1 MRIAFRRGRGHFCW
15 WPLILVSFI
24 SFFNIQL
31 RLACKLCVE
40 LSCLPFDQTGRFD
53 VLQQG
58 WLEKRLNVFLDTL
71 KAFSVNGTVA
81 VFPDG
86 FPVRPGWISFVFWK
100 IELRIVMMVFLH
112 QVVTGDFGND

>member
-1 MRIAFRRGRGHFCW
+1 MYYDLFGVLWELCGELLCFRFGG
-15 WPLILVSFI
+15 
-24 SFFNIQL
+24 
-31 RLACKLCVE
+31 
-40 LSCLPFDQTGRFD
+40 
-53 VLQQG
+53 LQQG
-58 WLEKRLNVFLDTL
+58 WLELRLNVFLDPS

-100 IELRIVMMVFLH
+100 TELRIVMMVFLH